1 MNFRINQVFC
11 PSVAFPRE
19 STQKEE
25 KGFGHAFHT
34 KRNAIDKTK
43 DVLVLPK
50 ILQSDPFPIFAKTQN
65 KSQPETWSD
74 SFAHSNKKRSEEIEK
89 EGKKMVG
96 QFFLIVQTFVELLV
110 GEDGISQK
118 FVLFANLSDMNST
131 QLSKKN
137 CQNIETKLNFREEGL
152 FSCNDTKESHN
163 FTKTIKVF

>member
-1 MNFRINQVFC
+1 MQQTKQRMCWYYPKFCKVIHFQFSPRHKINLSRRLGVI
-11 PSVAFPRE
+11 AL
-19 STQKEE
+19 
-25 KGFGHAFHT
+25 HT
-34 KRNAIDKTK
+34 PT
-43 DVLVLPK
+43 
-50 ILQSDPFPIFAKTQN
+50 
-65 KSQPETWSD
+65 
-74 SFAHSNKKRSEEIEK
+74 KKRSEEIEK

-152 FSCNDTKESHN
+152 FFLVMTPKSLIISPKPSKCLKPTR
-163 FTKTIKVF
+163 KVSFLRE